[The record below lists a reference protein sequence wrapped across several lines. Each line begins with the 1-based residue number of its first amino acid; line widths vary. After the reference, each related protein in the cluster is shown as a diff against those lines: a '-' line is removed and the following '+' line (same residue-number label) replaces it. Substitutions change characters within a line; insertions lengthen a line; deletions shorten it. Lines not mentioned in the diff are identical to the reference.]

1 MLSCSKHLSIG
12 MSLYN
17 TSPAQP
23 SPLTRCPQYFMS
35 HVPASPSSSLD
46 REDYIACIQNMNL
59 AFIIGLFMFDGPVQW
74 QYWTPVCFIL
84 TFRLYEV
91 LSRARMF
98 YG

>member
-1 MLSCSKHLSIG
+1 
-12 MSLYN
+12 MSQHHQAPVWIEE
-17 TSPAQP
+17 TAQ
-23 SPLTRCPQYFMS
+23 R
-35 HVPASPSSSLD
+35 
-46 REDYIACIQNMNL
+46 DYIACIQNMNL